1 MRFNARFLA
10 ASLLVP
16 ASLGLTASSV
26 ESTSGGNTAIVRV
39 RGAAVPATAT
49 KSAAA
54 AAAPALVL
62 EPLVSSLGSVTG
74 ITNAGDN
81 RLFLTLQ
88 QGRIVIWDGS
98 RVLDTPF
105 LDVTTRIS
113 AGGERGLLSTAF
125 HPGYADNGFFF
136 VYYTDP
142 NGDVTLARYRVS
154 GDPNVADASSGV
166 TLLTIP
172 HPVNAN
178 HNGGQLQFG
187 PDGYLYMGPGDGGS
201 GDDPPCNAQRSDV
214 LLGKLLRLDVDPD
227 ITNPPF
233 YAIPAGNPFVGN
245 GGPDQAWAKG
255 LRNPWRFSFDRATGD
270 LYIGDVGQGAREE
283 VDFQPAG
290 DPGGEN
296 YGWKVMEGTQCGNGG
311 TASCPAATPPCHDPS
326 YVLPI
331 LDYTHDNGNCT
342 VIGGY
347 VYRGASIPDFYGRY
361 IYGDYCSGT
370 IWSVSQQGGVWT
382 PQQLPI
388 TLPTLS
394 TFGQDAAGELYAADT
409 NGALFRIRSTSVY
422 APTLAAVSPST
433 SLERGSTVVTLTGGN
448 FLGSSQVL
456 FGDVPALSTTVVD
469 PTTLSV
475 IAPPHAAGTVDVTVV
490 NPGAAPATL
499 AGTFTYEPMTRVAPR
514 GGTRTVVRP

>member
-26 ESTSGGNTAIVRV
+26 ESTSGENTARSRA
-39 RGAAVPATAT
+39 RGAAVVSAS
-49 KSAAA
+49 KSEAAA
-54 AAAPALVL
+54 AVPALVL
-62 EPLVSSLGSVTG
+62 DPLASNLGSITA
-74 ITNAGDN
+74 ITNAGDG
-81 RLFLTLQ
+81 RLFLTRQ
-88 QGRIVIWDGS
+88 QGEIVFWDGS
-98 RVLDTPF
+98 LLFSF
-105 LDVTTRIS
+105 LDLSSRIS
-113 AGGERGLLSTAF
+113 CCGERGLLSTAF
-125 HPGYADNGFFF
+125 HPDYAANGFFF
-136 VYYTDP
+136 VYYTNTD
-142 NGDVTLARYRVS
+142 GDLVLARYHVS
-154 GDPNVADASSGV
+154 PDPNIADASSGV
-166 TLLTIP
+166 ILLTIP

-296 YGWKVMEGTQCGNGG
+296 YGWKVMEGTQCGNGDTG
-311 TASCPAATPPCHDPS
+311 SCPAATPPCHDPS

-370 IWSVSQQGGVWT
+370 IWSVSRQGGVWT

-388 TLPTLS
+388 TLPNLS
-394 TFGQDAAGELYAADT
+394 TFGQDVAGELYAADT
-409 NGALFRIRSTSVY
+409 NGTFFRIRSTSVY

-469 PTTLSV
+469 PTTLRV
-475 IAPPHAAGTVDVTVV
+475 IAPPH
-490 NPGAAPATL
+490 
-499 AGTFTYEPMTRVAPR
+499 